1 MNIFARTIALDVSTT
16 SFERISLA
24 AKNNT
29 SLSVGAKNYFQN
41 PYKRIV
47 NFLIKKL
54 GHDDLYRFKDETMDS
69 LARTVKSACGFSS
82 GDHIR
87 ESHIFILTDKNGKN
101 NTFKLKEYY
110 NNKSDF
116 GISLVEVLPG
126 STYEGNTL
134 YSVSGLTLQ
143 NFIDAPL

>member
-47 NFLIKKL
+47 NFLMKKL

-69 LARTVKSACGFSS
+69 LARTVKSACFSS
-82 GDHIR
+82 RGYVQ
-87 ESHIFILTDKNGKN
+87 ESNIFILTDKSGKN
-101 NTFKLKEYY
+101 NVFKLKEYY
-110 NNKSDF
+110 NNKNDF